1 MSNIIKHWFVG
12 TNKSNINWK
21 SIPFEVHLQK
31 CNERPGLLW
40 SILASRSASRSDGL
54 FGGKGNHHLAKL
66 IFTMVHFHILCYYT
80 LFHTSTGYILEKA
93 KFGPKQF
100 HLDLCHFRLWFF
112 DMWDPIWGRLIHNFV
127 NETLNQA
134 KYENSVYFNFEKQR
148 REGGTS
154 HSQMLGKVKSGLPAK
169 IWRLVGCTEM
179 LSW

>member
-1 MSNIIKHWFVG
+1 MPSRNNCWRTVPFPCGQQLAIFYKVALTAEHATESITILMSNIIKHWFVD
-12 TNKSNINWK
+12 TNKSILHWK
-21 SIPFEVHLQK
+21 PIPFEVHLQK

-100 HLDLCHFRLWFF
+100 HLDLCHFRL
-112 DMWDPIWGRLIHNFV
+112 
-127 NETLNQA
+127 
-134 KYENSVYFNFEKQR
+134 
-148 REGGTS
+148 
-154 HSQMLGKVKSGLPAK
+154 
-169 IWRLVGCTEM
+169 
-179 LSW
+179 